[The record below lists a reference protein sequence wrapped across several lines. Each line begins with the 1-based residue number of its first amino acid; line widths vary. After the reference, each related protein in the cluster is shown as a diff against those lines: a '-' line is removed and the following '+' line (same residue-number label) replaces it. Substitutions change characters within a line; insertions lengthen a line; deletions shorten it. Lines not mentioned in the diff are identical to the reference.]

1 MSDFLKFLGDLVLR
15 FPLHVDIGYNKI
27 ADWCIEIYKRGCADD
42 YPNSPRDGND
52 AVLVRVQ
59 DADMELAFAKAHVQ
73 LKEWLSE
80 YNNGY

>member
-1 MSDFLKFLGDLVLR
+1 MTDFLKFLDDLVKR
-15 FPLHVDIGYNKI
+15 FPLHVEIGYNKI

-59 DADMELAFAKAHVQ
+59 DTDMELAFARAHVE
-73 LKEWLSE
+73 LKTWLVGNE
-80 YNNGY
+80 GGY